1 MDKYIIDS
9 VAYVSLIEN
18 GAKNLALDY
27 ERINALNVF
36 PVPDG
41 DTGSNMKMTIEGGIK
56 NSKDVA
62 NLSLS
67 DVSKSIARS
76 MVLSARGNSGVILSQ
91 FFKGI
96 SLGLEGINT
105 ANTLEF
111 ANAMISGTKKAY
123 SVVSNPTEGTVLTV
137 MREAGEEAI
146 KHIEEDTTLIDYL
159 TCYIK
164 EANASLERTP
174 ELLPVLKKAGVVD
187 SGGAGFILIIEGML
201 KALKGEIIEKGV
213 NQSSSSSIDTSSF
226 NADSE
231 LTYGYCTEFILQ
243 LQNSKVN
250 TKTFDLDIITRFLKE
265 HGNSIVAFKDE
276 DIVKV
281 HVHTFDPGLVLS
293 ECRKYGEFLTLKIEN
308 MNVQHSETEVV
319 SSEQEDEEKEIEY
332 KKFATVV
339 VANGSGLVDT
349 FKEAGVDQVVSGGQ
363 TMNTSTEDFINAF
376 NHINADYILVY
387 PNNSNIKMA
396 AKMAADNYDKAKV
409 IVIPTRTIAE
419 GYSCISMLDTTSD
432 DLDYIIEEQNNVLN
446 SVSTIEVT
454 YSIRDCTIN
463 DLEISKGNHIILYN
477 DELISTNI
485 DRLEALKD
493 CIKKIEDFSE
503 KQVLTLIYGKNVSE
517 DEINEF
523 TSFVQSINR
532 YCEVF
537 PIKGN
542 QDIYSYIIGLE

>member
-1 MDKYIIDS
+1 MDINIINS
-9 VAYVSLIEN
+9 SSYLSLVES
-18 GAKNLALDY
+18 GARNLALDY

-56 NSKDVA
+56 SFKDINS
-62 NLSLS
+62 LSLGE
-67 DVSKSIARS
+67 VSKQIARS

-91 FFKGI
+91 FFKGV
-96 SLGLEGINT
+96 SLGLESLDT
-105 ANTLEF
+105 ANVIDF
-111 ANAMISGTKKAY
+111 AKAMVEGTKKAY

-137 MREAGEEAI
+137 MREAGEKAI
-146 KHIEEDTTLIDYL
+146 SLINEENTLVDYF
-159 TCYIK
+159 TYYIK
-164 EANASLERTP
+164 EAHESLARTP
-174 ELLPVLKKAGVVD
+174 DLLPVLKKAGVID
-187 SGGAGFILIIEGML
+187 SGGAGFILVVEGML
-201 KALKGEIIEKGV
+201 KALKGITIEKG
-213 NQSSSSSIDTSSF
+213 SSSVSSNSIDTSSF

-243 LQNSKVN
+243 LQNSKVDPV
-250 TKTFDLDIITRFLKE
+250 TFDLNIINRFLKE
-265 HGNSIVAFKDE
+265 HGNSIVSFKDE

-281 HVHTFDPGLVLS
+281 HVHTFDPGLVLT

-308 MNVQHSETEVV
+308 MNVQHSETELVG
-319 SSEQEDEEKEIEY
+319 SEQETEVEIEY
-332 KKFATVV
+332 KKYATVV
-339 VANGSGLVDT
+339 VANGSGLVET

-376 NHINADYILVY
+376 EHINADYILVY

-419 GYSCISMLDTTSD
+419 GYSCISMLDTSCD
-432 DLDYIIEEQNNVLN
+432 DIDTIVEEQESVLEN
-446 SVSTIEVT
+446 VSTIEVT
-454 YSIRDCTIN
+454 YSIRDCLIN
-463 DLEISKGNHIILYN
+463 NLKIEKGNYIVLYN
-477 DELISTNI
+477 DELISTNKI
-485 DRLEALKD
+485 RVESIKD
-493 CIKKIEDFSE
+493 AIRKIEDFSE
-503 KQVLTLIYGKNVSE
+503 KQVLTLIYGKNVNK
-517 DEINEF
+517 DEIEEI

-532 YCEVF
+532 YCEVY

>member
-1 MDKYIIDS
+1 MDINIINS
-9 VAYVSLIEN
+9 SSYLSLVES
-18 GAKNLALDY
+18 GARNLALDY

-56 NSKDVA
+56 SFKDINSI
-62 NLSLS
+62 SLGE
-67 DVSKSIARS
+67 VSKQIARS

-91 FFKGI
+91 FFKGV
-96 SLGLEGINT
+96 SLGLESLDT
-105 ANTLEF
+105 ANVIDF
-111 ANAMISGTKKAY
+111 AKAMVEGTKKAY

-137 MREAGEEAI
+137 MREAGEKAI
-146 KHIEEDTTLIDYL
+146 SLINEENTLVDYF
-159 TCYIK
+159 TYYIK
-164 EANASLERTP
+164 EAHESLARTP
-174 ELLPVLKKAGVVD
+174 DLLPVLKKAGVID
-187 SGGAGFILIIEGML
+187 SGGAGFVLVVEGML
-201 KALKGEIIEKGV
+201 KALKGITIEKG
-213 NQSSSSSIDTSSF
+213 SSSVSSNSIDTSSF

-243 LQNSKVN
+243 LQNSKVDPA
-250 TKTFDLDIITRFLKE
+250 TFDLNIINRFLKE
-265 HGNSIVAFKDE
+265 HGNSIVSFKDE

-281 HVHTFDPGLVLS
+281 HVHTFDPGLVLT

-308 MNVQHSETEVV
+308 MNVQHSETELVG
-319 SSEQEDEEKEIEY
+319 SEQEEIEIEY
-332 KKFATVV
+332 KKYATVV
-339 VANGSGLVDT
+339 VANGSGLVET

-376 NHINADYILVY
+376 EHINADYILVY

-419 GYSCISMLDTTSD
+419 GYSCISMLDTSCD
-432 DLDYIIEEQNNVLN
+432 DIDTIVEEQKSVLEN
-446 SVSTIEVT
+446 VSTIEVT
-454 YSIRDCTIN
+454 YSIRDCLIN
-463 DLEISKGNHIILYN
+463 NLQIEKGNYIVLYN
-477 DELISTNI
+477 DELISTNKNRVESIKDAIRKI
-485 DRLEALKD
+485 D
-493 CIKKIEDFSE
+493 DFSE
-503 KQVLTLIYGKNVSE
+503 KQVLTLIYGKNVNN
-517 DEINEF
+517 DEIEEI

-532 YCEVF
+532 YCEVY

>member
-1 MDKYIIDS
+1 MDINIINS
-9 VAYVSLIEN
+9 SSYLSLVES
-18 GAKNLALDY
+18 GARNLALDY

-56 NSKDVA
+56 SFKDINS
-62 NLSLS
+62 LSLGE
-67 DVSKSIARS
+67 VSKQIARS

-91 FFKGI
+91 FFKGV
-96 SLGLEGINT
+96 SLGLESLDT
-105 ANTLEF
+105 ANVIDF
-111 ANAMISGTKKAY
+111 AKAMVEGTKKAY

-137 MREAGEEAI
+137 MREAGEKALSLI
-146 KHIEEDTTLIDYL
+146 NEENTLVDYF
-159 TCYIK
+159 TYYIK
-164 EANASLERTP
+164 EAHESLARTP
-174 ELLPVLKKAGVVD
+174 DLLPVLKKAGVID
-187 SGGAGFILIIEGML
+187 SGGAGFVLVVEGML
-201 KALKGEIIEKGV
+201 KALKGITIEKG
-213 NQSSSSSIDTSSF
+213 SSSVSSNSIDTSSF

-243 LQNSKVN
+243 LQNSKVDPA
-250 TKTFDLDIITRFLKE
+250 TFDLNIINRFLKE
-265 HGNSIVAFKDE
+265 HGNSIVSFKDE

-281 HVHTFDPGLVLS
+281 HVHTFDPGLVLT

-308 MNVQHSETEVV
+308 MNVQHSETELVG
-319 SSEQEDEEKEIEY
+319 SEQEEIEIEY
-332 KKFATVV
+332 KKYATVV
-339 VANGSGLVDT
+339 VANGSGLVET

-376 NHINADYILVY
+376 EHIKADYILVY

-419 GYSCISMLDTTSD
+419 GYSCISMLDTSCD
-432 DLDYIIEEQNNVLN
+432 DIDTIVEEQKSVLEN
-446 SVSTIEVT
+446 VSTIEVT
-454 YSIRDCTIN
+454 YSIRDCLIN
-463 DLEISKGNHIILYN
+463 NLQIEKGNYIVLYN
-477 DELISTNI
+477 DELISTNKNRVESIKDAIRKI
-485 DRLEALKD
+485 D
-493 CIKKIEDFSE
+493 DFSE
-503 KQVLTLIYGKNVSE
+503 KQVLTLIYGKNVNN
-517 DEINEF
+517 DEIEEI

-532 YCEVF
+532 YCEVY